1 MDSEGIRR
9 MIYDAWKIQGV
20 IEKLDSENRSHQFKS
35 SHGFRKF
42 FETHTMQVMYSS
54 NVDLLMGHFSSMG
67 LKKSYYKPTEKML
80 LEDYLKAVPLLA
92 INNINNNKRLAE
104 KIKEL
109 TERNENNEL
118 LIITKLHE
126 KDDALSTLSDQ
137 VMKLMAEVAELKS
150 R

>member
-1 MDSEGIRR
+1 
-9 MIYDAWKIQGV
+9 
-20 IEKLDSENRSHQFKS
+20 
-35 SHGFRKF
+35 
-42 FETHTMQVMYSS
+42 
-54 NVDLLMGHFSSMG
+54 MG

-109 TERNENNEL
+109 TERNQNNEL
-118 LIITKLHE
+118 LIKTKLQE

-150 R
+150 K